1 MTGEQ
6 ARVVH
11 NFIVQHEAPSG
22 DLQYRVKKNRKRS
35 PGRFCSP
42 RQGWAYARA
51 GGGRVVQRRGGI
63 FIDNSLSHC
72 VRICYI
78 I

>member
-6 ARVVH
+6 AHVVH

-42 RQGWAYARA
+42 R
-51 GGGRVVQRRGGI
+51 
-63 FIDNSLSHC
+63 
-72 VRICYI
+72 
-78 I
+78 